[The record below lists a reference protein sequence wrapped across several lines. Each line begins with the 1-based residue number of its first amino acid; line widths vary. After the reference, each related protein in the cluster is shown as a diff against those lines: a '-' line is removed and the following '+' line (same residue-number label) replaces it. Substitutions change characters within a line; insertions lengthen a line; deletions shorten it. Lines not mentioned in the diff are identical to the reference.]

1 MTFGRLEK
9 NNLRTHEQAST
20 TSTRIVRTGTRG
32 VQTSKPIVPK
42 IERGAFENATE
53 SRMERQIESD
63 IKRRELT
70 QPPSLAF
77 LKASNVD
84 DPRAEKGVITSTTR
98 TLSVISPTRA
108 LVILT

>member
-1 MTFGRLEK
+1 MTFERPEK
-9 NNLRTHEQAST
+9 NNLRTHDQAST

-42 IERGAFENATE
+42 IERDAFEIATE
-53 SRMERQIESD
+53 SRMERQIASD
-63 IKRRELT
+63 LKRLELT

-98 TLSVISPTRA
+98 TLSVVSPTRA
-108 LVILT
+108 LDIQT